1 MFKLNLKKKKDFLK
15 KFSKKKSPICCLT
28 AYTANIAKIVDK
40 YADIILVGDS
50 VGPVLY
56 GFKSTREVTMEM
68 MIEHAK
74 AVVKNSVKSIVVVDM
89 PFGTYENGKKT
100 ALKNARKI
108 LDLTGAHAVKLEGGE
123 SISKTIKYL
132 TSNKINVMGHLGMLP
147 QKMNGRY
154 RVYGKKD
161 SEKKKL
167 KKDFKL
173 LEDAGVFSI
182 VIECTLKSL
191 VDEILQKKKV
201 PTIGIGASD
210 NCDGQI
216 LVTDDLIGMTDFE
229 SKFLKKYSRINNSIE
244 VSIKKFCNDVKNKRY
259 PKSNYLYK

>member
-161 SEKKKL
+161 SEKKK
-167 KKDFKL
+167 
-173 LEDAGVFSI
+173 
-182 VIECTLKSL
+182 
-191 VDEILQKKKV
+191 
-201 PTIGIGASD
+201 
-210 NCDGQI
+210 N
-216 LVTDDLIGMTDFE
+216 
-229 SKFLKKYSRINNSIE
+229 
-244 VSIKKFCNDVKNKRY
+244 
-259 PKSNYLYK
+259 